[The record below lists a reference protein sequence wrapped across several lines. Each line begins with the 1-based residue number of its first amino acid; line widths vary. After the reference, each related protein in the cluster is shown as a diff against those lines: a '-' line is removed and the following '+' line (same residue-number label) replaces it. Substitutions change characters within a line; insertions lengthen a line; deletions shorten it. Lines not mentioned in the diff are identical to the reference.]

1 MRIALVHSFYSSLQP
16 SGENRV
22 VLAQVEVL
30 RDAGHDV
37 LLVARH
43 TDRRRQERGYPA
55 HAGIGVATGFGPDPT
70 TDLNEFSPDVVHV
83 HNLFPNSGTHWLS
96 RWEGPLVAT
105 MHNFRPLCANGLLY
119 RDGHICTLCPDGN
132 HLASVRYGCY
142 HDSRIATLPLA
153 LRNSRG
159 LTHDSVVKR
168 ANRLILL
175 GERAQAVYDAYGI
188 SPRAMSL
195 VPNFVTSL
203 NAGVR
208 SAPVYERWISAGRL
222 SAEKGLVELLQTWP
236 RGVPLDIVGD
246 GPLRTQLE
254 ASARPGVRV
263 LGKMPAAELRSAMPS
278 YTGLVFP
285 SRWMEGAIPWVVLE
299 ALEAAIPV
307 VAREGNGGADQIR
320 SSGCGEV
327 YSDQEPGGLTA
338 ALTAVRS
345 SGDAL
350 RERAHATWQEHFSVN
365 KWVAAIIRTY
375 EEAGAGA

>member
-1 MRIALVHSFYSSLQP
+1 MRIAFVHSFYSSLQP
-16 SGENRV
+16 SGENQV
-22 VLAQVEVL
+22 VLAQVDAL
-30 RDAGHDV
+30 RDAGHEV
-37 LLVARH
+37 LLVARY
-43 TDRRRQERGYPA
+43 TDRASQERGYSVHTA
-55 HAGIGVATGFGPDPT
+55 FGVATGFGPDPT
-70 TDLNEFSPDVVHV
+70 TDLREFSPDVVHV
-83 HNLFPNSGTHWLS
+83 HNLFPNFGTRWLS

-105 MHNFRPLCANGLLY
+105 LHNFRPLCANGLLY
-119 RDGHICTLCPDGN
+119 RDGHNCTLCPDGDRF
-132 HLASVRYGCY
+132 ASVRHGCY

-168 ANRLILL
+168 SNKILVL
-175 GERAQAVYDAYGI
+175 GERARSVYEAYGI
-188 SPRAMSL
+188 SPGEMSL

-203 NAGVR
+203 SAGVR
-208 SAPVYERWISAGRL
+208 SAPVHERWMSAGRL
-222 SAEKGLVELLQTWP
+222 SAEKGFVELLQTWP

-246 GPLRTQLE
+246 GPLRTQVE
-254 ASARPGVRV
+254 ASAPPGVRV
-263 LGKMPAAELRSAMPS
+263 LGKMSAAKLRSALPS

-285 SRWMEGAIPWVVLE
+285 GRSMEGAIPLVVLE
-299 ALEAAIPV
+299 ALEAGIPV

-338 ALTAVRS
+338 ALTTVRS

-350 RERAHATWQEHFSVN
+350 RELAHATWQESFSVN